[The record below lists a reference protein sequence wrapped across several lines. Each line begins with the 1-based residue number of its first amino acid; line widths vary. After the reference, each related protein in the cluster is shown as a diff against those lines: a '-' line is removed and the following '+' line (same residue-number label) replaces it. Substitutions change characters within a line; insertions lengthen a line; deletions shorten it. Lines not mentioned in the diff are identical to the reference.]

1 MYAVKRYFVNQ
12 ISIFRGES
20 KAQSQPEFMIV
31 APVKIPERASSAPP
45 VSLKETS
52 ELFLSATEKSLMC
65 RDQHPHIPTPRTPPR
80 GVAHYD
86 KETAKDTFS
95 VPVYAPYIF
104 SYLKSREV
112 RVLMKYL

>member
-1 MYAVKRYFVNQ
+1 
-12 ISIFRGES
+12 
-20 KAQSQPEFMIV
+20 MIV